1 MLQLE
6 LPLLVNV
13 SDTYVRFLDENTSHH
28 ESLTPR
34 TALHQLLILQSLHF
48 TQSAVHNQ
56 RRNCT
61 IHSLVYRYNI
71 HEKEAQL
78 RDSLNNVIF

>member
-28 ESLTPR
+28 ESLTAR

-61 IHSLVYRYNI
+61 IQSLVYRYNI
-71 HEKEAQL
+71 HEKGAQL
-78 RDSLNNVIF
+78 RDRLNNVIF